1 MQVLEYICNLETSMN
16 LFAGNFSR
24 HQSET
29 EKKHV
34 KYRGRKLCKLEKHL
48 KS

>member
-24 HQSET
+24 HSENR
-29 EKKHV
+29 KKHV
-34 KYRGRKLCKLEKHL
+34 KYRGGELCKLEKHL